1 MNKNSILAIAL
12 STVVVMVSLF
22 INQRILQNK
31 VETASYEEQ
40 TVTSEVV
47 NSENSI
53 KNKES
58 LVKPV
63 NNKVAEEKITINT
76 QKAEIVLTNRGGDII
91 SYKLISHKDIDTNE
105 GVQLVDN
112 VTEMNR
118 ACAVSFGGVNNPI
131 INDVFNVDK
140 ISEYEYLFTKE
151 FKVESNGTYKSFILG
166 KRYKFDP
173 NDYMFKLDVLIHNNS
188 EDGSL
193 DFDNV
198 AYTIR
203 TSPQI
208 GPHFNPKLNKYENRQ
223 FVSYNGNKAKKII
236 LSKNQIKE
244 YNKDYIWDGIVGKY
258 FANLVVPENHTS
270 MGYSYYSSEIE
281 VDDYA
286 NAQALLVR
294 KPITEVD
301 SKDTYYFYYG
311 PRNEKELK
319 IYNVSENNPWNL
331 SGLRLTEAL
340 QSSGWLGWLETILK
354 WVMELL
360 YKLIPNWGVSII
372 LMTILL
378 KLAMFPFTR
387 KQSLSTLKMQEIQP
401 KIQAVQEKYRDN
413 PQKQQEMLAKVYQEA
428 GYNPM
433 SGCLPMIVQFFVLF
447 AMYNLFNNYF
457 EFRGASFIPHWIND
471 LSVGDSVYT
480 LKINIPFLG
489 NHIRILPL
497 IYLASQ
503 LFYGKITNNGGAA
516 PTSGKFNMNLMMY
529 GMPILFFFIFYN
541 APSGLLLY
549 WTVSN
554 IIQMVQQIVI
564 NKIMKQKK
572 AELAKK

>member
-63 NNKVAEEKITINT
+63 NNTVAEETITINT
-76 QKAEIVLTNRGGDII
+76 EKAEIVLTNRGGDII

-457 EFRGASFIPHWIND
+457 EFRGASFIPHWIDD

-480 LKINIPFLG
+480 LKVNLPFLG